1 MELVTRQYDYWAT
14 AYRRTWKGSVFSS
27 FLIPLLFLAAMG
39 VGLGRL
45 VDHNTGGGAL
55 GGVSYLS
62 FIAPGVLVTTA
73 MQTAVGESTYPVM
86 GKIKWNFVFHAMVAT
101 PLRTVDVVL
110 GQLGFVAF
118 RVLTTCAVFLGWI
131 AVFGAVESPLAVLD
145 LGVALLVGLAF
156 AAPVF
161 AIATRLDNDWGF
173 ALVFRLGLLPMFLF
187 SGVFFPVTQLPDGIE
202 WLAYVTPLW
211 HGVALSRD
219 LCLGSVPLGPAAGHL
234 AYIAVWAVAGTWP
247 ALRGL
252 TRRLIR

>member
-1 MELVTRQYDYWAT
+1 MELVIRQYDYWAT
-14 AYRRTWKGSVFSS
+14 AYSRTWKGSVFSS
-27 FLIPLLFLAAMG
+27 FLVPLLFLTAMG
-39 VGLGRL
+39 VGLGKL
-45 VDHNTGGGAL
+45 VDDHTGGASL
-55 GGVSYLS
+55 GGVSYLT
-62 FIAPGVLVTTA
+62 FIAPGILVTTA
-73 MQTAVGESTYPVM
+73 MQTAVGEATYPIM

-101 PLRTVDVVL
+101 PLRPLDVVF
-110 GQLGFVAF
+110 GQLAYIAF
-118 RVLTTCAVFLGWI
+118 RVLTTCAVFLGML
-131 AVFGAVESPLAVLD
+131 ALFGAIDSPLGVLG

-202 WLAYVTPLW
+202 WLAYLTPLW

-219 LCLGSVPLGPAAGHL
+219 LCLGSVPLGPAAGHV
-234 AYIAVWAVAGTWP
+234 AYIVAWAVIGTWL